1 MKPFSLPFPFYLK
14 QNQLI
19 ILSMYHGLGFNFF
32 FFGQMF
38 ISRAIWGMFQ
48 MGQLTL
54 DLQLCCQ
61 SRADSQ
67 QKSPNWLSVN
77 HFYAQSFLSNS
88 FHSSN
93 TASLQQPP
101 HTLEV

>member
-1 MKPFSLPFPFYLK
+1 MVWA
-14 QNQLI
+14 
-19 ILSMYHGLGFNFF
+19 FF
-32 FFGQMF
+32 FFFFFQMF
-38 ISRAIWGMFQ
+38 IARAIWGMFQ

-67 QKSPNWLSVN
+67 QKPPHWLSVSY
-77 HFYAQSFLSNS
+77 FYAQPFLSNP